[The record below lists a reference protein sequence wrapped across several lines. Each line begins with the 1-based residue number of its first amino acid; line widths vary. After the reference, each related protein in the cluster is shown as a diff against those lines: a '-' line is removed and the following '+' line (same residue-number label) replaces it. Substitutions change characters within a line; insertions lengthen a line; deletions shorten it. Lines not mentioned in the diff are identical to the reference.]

1 MGQEE
6 AIAQLVVNVLFSSI
20 ICIYLGWRLHKIGYS
35 GVLWAIV
42 SFFGGIIVP
51 VFLATS
57 LPDRRVELLRSEEEA
72 LLEGQLRQASLP
84 VSEGAAPI
92 PRMTIS
98 DDLTRAGEV

>member
-6 AIAQLVVNVLFSSI
+6 IITFLLSVLFLSI
-20 ICIYLGWRLHKIGYS
+20 ICIYLGWKLHKIGYS

-42 SFFGGIIVP
+42 SFFGGIVP
-51 VFLATS
+51 FFLAMS

-84 VSEGAAPI
+84 VNEGEVPI
-92 PRMTIS
+92 PRTTIS